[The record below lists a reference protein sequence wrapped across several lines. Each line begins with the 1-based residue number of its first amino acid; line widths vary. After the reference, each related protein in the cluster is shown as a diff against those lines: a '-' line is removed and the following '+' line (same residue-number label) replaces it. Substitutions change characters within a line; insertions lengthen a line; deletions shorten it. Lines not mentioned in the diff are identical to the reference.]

1 MSGLLFSDSRFR
13 GKKLLLT
20 GRSFPPSGLLEVRR
34 VDWIRDGKVYE
45 VYYWCEVCSIRG
57 VDPGPCACCQ
67 GAVELRE
74 RPLGGGPEV
83 RVPPLEPQPTSQTTS
98 K

>member
-1 MSGLLFSDSRFR
+1 VSRFQWR
-13 GKKLLLT
+13 
-20 GRSFPPSGLLEVRR
+20 
-34 VDWIRDGKVYE
+34 RDGKLVD

-74 RPLGGGPEV
+74 APAAAPSEGGA
-83 RVPPLEPQPTSQTTS
+83 
-98 K
+98 